1 MNCYAGLK
9 SDFYHIGVC
18 PTFLENDKN
27 IFYFLES
34 DFFEALPK
42 NESAVS
48 NEWYIK
54 E

>member
-1 MNCYAGLK
+1 MQWLLC
-9 SDFYHIGVC
+9 DFYHIGVC
-18 PTFLENDKN
+18 PPFLENDKN

-34 DFFEALPK
+34 EALPK